1 MLFMWVTYFCLAP
14 CRNTSVKFI
23 YYTTLGLMKLHKS
36 KLLLYIFLQMP
47 APITNYYQ
55 FYRRYEGFVDSVVSS
70 SNLFQSCQVWKVC
83 NTNDSKESLQN
94 KSLKLWTTPPLKLQK
109 PYIIKQSIQTLA
121 SVQLTSKVWNVF
133 LRASFNKSGLKNLL
147 FNPRK

>member
-1 MLFMWVTYFCLAP
+1 MWVTYFCLAP

-94 KSLKLWTTPPLKLQK
+94 KSLKLWTTPPPETSEALCNKTIHSETGLCSANV
-109 PYIIKQSIQTLA
+109 QSLERFFEG
-121 SVQLTSKVWNVF
+121 F
-133 LRASFNKSGLKNLL
+133 L
-147 FNPRK
+147 